1 MRAVIYCVIDK
12 RWIPREVHSATSYA
26 IRAKSRISGICS
38 ICMKSCIRNNPIVTG
53 NKQRSCTCSMRS
65 SFRGFFYRA
74 WAIVDDRCARQLWCT
89 RLDWPINHCDCDTL
103 TRVAFSSRLVEV
115 IVRKVGL
122 IGCGDGIC
130 GMCRSNGNCNEP
142 QGESRRR
149 SNSEREARDLVG
161 GGHHWRGSHP
171 SSSRFAGVR
180 SLSEP

>member
-122 IGCGDGIC
+122 IGCSDGVC
-130 GMCRSNGNCNEP
+130 GTCRRSGNCYEP
-142 QGESRRR
+142 QGTSGRAGNGEGH
-149 SNSEREARDLVG
+149 AQHLTV

-171 SSSRFAGVR
+171 SSSRFAGAR
-180 SLSEP
+180 SLSDP